1 MIVIKDARYR
11 QATLS
16 FSKSTTTTTVILTS
30 GSSRLSLSSTCA
42 CMTDVWLTEK
52 NHRMNHERHRCRY
65 IFTADVISSN
75 VLNIANC
82 RDLLVFCSLSCNNVG
97 QVVYARVP
105 ISPSSIIWYWSKAA
119 MRDALRLGRKP
130 QVWCIGGYASQILV
144 IYSRGIRVQGKKVRA
159 PPTFIYGTRNFYA
172 ASLASHRCCLLL
184 QTSDV
189 QWSICLFVRHVGE
202 PCENG

>member
-1 MIVIKDARYR
+1 MMIVIKDARYR
-11 QATLS
+11 QGTLS

-42 CMTDVWLTEK
+42 CVTDVWLTEK

-65 IFTADVISSN
+65 IFTADVILSN

-82 RDLLVFCSLSCNNVG
+82 RDLLVFCSLSGNNVG
-97 QVVYARVP
+97 QVVYTRVP
-105 ISPSSIIWYWSKAA
+105 ISPSSIIWY
-119 MRDALRLGRKP
+119 R
-130 QVWCIGGYASQILV
+130 SQILV
-144 IYSRGIRVQGKKVRA
+144 IYPRGIRVQGKKVRA
-159 PPTFIYGTRNFYA
+159 SPTFIYGTRNFYA